1 MKTFC
6 GYFDEGKCQSCSLI
20 RMSYSEQLQRKE
32 ESLSTYLKDF
42 SDWELAPSQSSL
54 TEGFRNKVKMTVT
67 GSLEKPIIGL
77 GGDIDLDQG
86 REILNCSLHHP
97 FINELLH
104 FMPEFITLCKLPP
117 YQIKL
122 KKGELKGIIVYYSES
137 SQEAY
142 LRFILRSKESLDR
155 IKKNLSALSEKYPQL
170 TSISA
175 NIQPIPHAIL
185 EGEEEVFF
193 TEKKFIQHKIKDLSL
208 RLSPQGFVQT
218 NQRIAEKL
226 YETAAQW
233 VKELKIKKF
242 SELFSGQGAFSF
254 FVSPF
259 IDSGLG
265 IEINSEAVAEAN
277 RSANSLNLSHL
288 NFICADAK
296 DVEAEV
302 NSFKPDMVLV
312 NPPRRGLGES
322 AEIFCKTSYPYI
334 IYSSCSVESL
344 AQDLKKLS
352 PLYKIVKAQIF
363 DMFPHTNHFETL
375 VLLQKK

>member
-1 MKTFC
+1 
-6 GYFDEGKCQSCSLI
+6 
-20 RMSYSEQLQRKE
+20 MSYSDQLRHKE
-32 ESLSTYLKDF
+32 ESLKTHLKDF
-42 SDWELAPSQSSL
+42 SDWELAPSQASQ
-54 TEGFRNKVKMTVT
+54 TTGFRNKAKLTVT
-67 GSLEKPIIGL
+67 GSLEKPILGL

-86 REILNCSLHHP
+86 REILNCTLHHP
-97 FINELLH
+97 FINQLLN

-122 KKGELKGIIVYYSES
+122 KKGELKGIIIYYSES

-155 IKKNLSALSEKYPQL
+155 IKKNLSLLKERYPQL

-175 NIQPIPHAIL
+175 NIQPVPHAIL

-193 TEKKFIQHKIKDLSL
+193 TENKFIHHKIKDLSL

-218 NQRIAEKL
+218 NQNIAEKL

-254 FVSPF
+254 SVSPF

-265 IEINSEAVAEAN
+265 IEINPEAVAEAN
-277 RSANSLNLSHL
+277 RSAKSLSLKHL
-288 NFICADAK
+288 NFISADAK

-302 NSFKPDMVLV
+302 KSFNPDLVLV

-322 AEIFCKTSYPYI
+322 VEIFCKTSYPYI

-344 AQDLKKLS
+344 AQDLNKLS
-352 PLYKIVKAQIF
+352 PFYKIVKAQIF
-363 DMFPHTNHFETL
+363 DMFPHTEHFETL